1 MCCGLRT
8 CLSGGWCV
16 CFFFFF
22 KQKTAY
28 EMRISDWSS
37 DVCSSDLGL
46 VALLI
51 GHAHRLPP
59 AFEVAVAAR
68 QQLGGGLADLA
79 DAEGIDEAIEADG
92 GAVLDRLHQLRRRLR
107 TPALA
112 LGDPRFMRD
121 EAEDIAGGGDQAI
134 VEEGLDVLTA
144 EPLDVEGVARDEMA
158 QALVALRLADEAT
171 GAAAHHFAFF
181 ALRLAAADRAVVRED
196 IGLAVLRPLLLY
208 DQIGRAHV

>member
-1 MCCGLRT
+1 MIRRPPRSTRT
-8 CLSGGWCV
+8 DTLFPYTTLFRS
-16 CFFFFF
+16 
-22 KQKTAY
+22 
-28 EMRISDWSS
+28 
-37 DVCSSDLGL
+37 
-46 VALLI
+46 
-51 GHAHRLPP
+51 
-59 AFEVAVAAR
+59 
-68 QQLGGGLADLA
+68 
-79 DAEGIDEAIEADG
+79 
-92 GAVLDRLHQLRRRLR
+92 RRLR

-181 ALRLAAADRAVVRED
+181 ALRLAAADRAVVRDD

-208 DQIGRAHV
+208 HLDHLGNDVAGALNDAVVALAAVLAPDLVLVVHGGAPIGRASCWEGVGQY